1 MMLPPTQ
8 QTAHQRLPNM
18 RPVGELASR
27 RPHGDRLRYMAGCRC
42 DSCRAANAAYERMRT
57 AERKAGNGNPLVP
70 ADKAQAHLLA
80 LAAAGVGRASVRE
93 ATDIN
98 LSILQMIRRG
108 VRTQIRRSTELKIL
122 AVPLDYLANGALV
135 DARPIWRLIRKT
147 MRDGGF
153 TQRRIGQAIHG
164 PHAHSLQIGKKQVTV
179 RNANRVRKAC
189 EALLAGGE
197 CLVSAARTKRLIASM
212 LHDTLNDRR
221 SVAREIGC
229 TEAELEV
236 TRDRVPRAFAD
247 AVERAHKAI
256 NE

>member
-8 QTAHQRLPNM
+8 ETAHQRLPNM

-27 RPHGDRLRYMAGCRC
+27 RPHGDRLRYIAGCRC
-42 DSCRAANAAYERMRT
+42 DACRKANSAREREYAQR
-57 AERKAGNGNPLVP
+57 RKAGEGNPIVP
-70 ADKAQAHLLA
+70 ADAARGHILA
-80 LAAAGVGRASVRE
+80 LAAAGVGMASVVE
-93 ATDIN
+93 ATGI
-98 LSILQMIRRG
+98 SRAILCKVKDGSRRG
-108 VRTQIRRSTELKIL
+108 LRRANEQKIL
-122 AVPLDYLANGALV
+122 AVPFDYLADGALV
-135 DARPIWRLIRKT
+135 DARPIWQLIRKT

-153 TQRRIGQAIHG
+153 TQRRIGREVHG
-164 PHAHSLQIGKKQVTV
+164 PHVRSLQISKKQITV

-189 EALLAGGE
+189 EALMASGE

-229 TEAELEV
+229 AEAELTV
-236 TRDRVPRAFAD
+236 SRDRIPRGFAE
-247 AVERAHKAI
+247 AVEHAYKTI

>member
-1 MMLPPTQ
+1 MMMPPTQ
-8 QTAHQRLPNM
+8 QAAHQRLPNM
-18 RPVGELASR
+18 RPLSELASR
-27 RPHGDRLRYMAGCRC
+27 RPHGDRLRYLAGCRC
-42 DSCRAANAAYERMRT
+42 DACRKANSSREREY
-57 AERKAGNGNPLVP
+57 AQLRKAGEGNPIVP
-70 ADKAQAHLLA
+70 ADAARAHILA
-80 LAAAGVGRASVRE
+80 LAAAGVGIASVAE
-93 ATDIN
+93 ATGISRAILCGIKDGSRPN
-98 LSILQMIRRG
+98 LRR
-108 VRTQIRRSTELKIL
+108 TNEQKIL
-122 AVPLDYLANGALV
+122 SVPLDYLADGALV
-135 DARPIWRLIRKT
+135 DARPIWQLIRKT